1 MGTPTKKSKY
11 EFEPLE
17 FSLEESTTDPDLRHA
32 IQITHKLLSVPH
44 ISESLKDLVKDDDD
58 SETQILVIAV

>member
-1 MGTPTKKSKY
+1 MATPTKKTNY

-32 IQITHKLLSVPH
+32 IQITHKVLSVPH
-44 ISESLKDLVKDDDD
+44 IFENLKDLVKDDDD
-58 SETQILVIAV
+58 SDTQILVITV

>member
-1 MGTPTKKSKY
+1 MGTPTKKTKY

-32 IQITHKLLSVPH
+32 IQITHKFLSVPAL
-44 ISESLKDLVKDDDD
+44 IECIKIIIEDDGD
-58 SETQILVIAV
+58 SETQILVITV

>member
-1 MGTPTKKSKY
+1 MATPTKKTKY

-32 IQITHKLLSVPH
+32 IQISHKLLSVPALFEW
-44 ISESLKDLVKDDDD
+44 IEILIQDDDD
-58 SETQILVIAV
+58 SETQISVITV